1 MSDELSIGDALTLR
15 DPAVASKAAHLG
27 RIDQYELIRELG
39 GGGFGCVYLARDSV
53 AGIEVAVKGLP
64 PEVRHNKEELEN
76 IRRNFALV
84 SRLHHPNIAAALVL
98 HPVVNAEYA
107 SGDAKAKLR
116 VFERDTMMVMEYAP
130 GVTLSQ
136 WRKQFPDGKVPFER
150 ALPIVR
156 QVAAAL
162 DYAHA
167 QRIIHRDV
175 KPSNVM
181 IETHE
186 DGSVVARVLDFGLAA
201 EIQSSMCRVSQEVRE
216 KSGTRPYMAPE
227 QWQGKSQGAYTDLYA
242 LAAMFYELI
251 TGDVPFAS
259 VFTCGDP
266 MIMMTAI
273 TGQTF
278 DPDHTLPRHVRMAV
292 VRAMSKKPADRFSS
306 CGAFVRALSERSAS
320 RWKLVAGVSGAILV
334 LGVAGT
340 TFWVQD
346 GRRKAAEQLAA
357 ELRQQE
363 KAKAAREAAAR
374 AEREAAAKAACEAAA
389 KAEREAAAKAA
400 REAAVKAEREAAEKS
415 AREAEAKAKA
425 DALRKDAER
434 KARED
439 AERRAK
445 AQEAA
450 RAEREA
456 AEKSAREAEAKAK
469 QAKAKADALREEAD
483 RKAREEA
490 ARKVRE
496 EANRKARED
505 AECRAKEESEKKTLG
520 ALTPVADFAV
530 TDTGKL
536 PSGTVRRVM
545 LPGNVPVEMIW
556 CASGT
561 TVDGKPVNG
570 FWLGKFEVSQA
581 LWRAVMKEN
590 PSRFLADNPETAPV
604 ESVSRDDC
612 LLFIEKLNGLS
623 GTKGFRLPREA
634 EWEYACRAGST
645 SAFFWGDA
653 ESSDRMCAGGTAT
666 QPVATGKYAA
676 NNWGFC
682 DMHGNVAE
690 WCDDRFGGSGDD
702 AEDAYVLRGGSW
714 RSSADEATSSS
725 RMRCLTYNGT
735 AVCGLRICFSAP
747 KAVAPPN
754 PAPAPN
760 PASVSNPVLTL
771 RPDPAPTQPDLK
783 PGTVKRITIGAGAD
797 LELVWCPPGSF
808 LMGSPVTED
817 DRLLGVEDQHSVVL
831 TKGFWMSKYEV
842 TKLMWQEVMK
852 DDSVGMWD
860 GESDPKSGVSWQ
872 DCADFIARL
881 NRRLQDQGICV
892 RLPTEAEWEY
902 ACRAGTTS
910 VFSFGDSLNGTQACC
925 NGNEPYGTSEN
936 GETWSRGPAA
946 VGHFPAFANK
956 WGFNDMHGSLFE
968 WCADWYEPY
977 SRENQTDP
985 KGPLSGVGRIVR
997 GGCWGSAARECRSA
1011 FRMGRD
1017 PGTRNDRIGFRLCA
1031 SCTEDAATKGHGFVA
1046 RHIPVR
1052 VVKPEELKPGT
1063 RNRIVIADGVE
1074 MELLWC
1080 PPGSFLMGSAVTE
1093 DERILRVEDQHAV
1106 TLTAGFWMSKFE
1118 VTKQMWQKVMD
1129 DSFLGVLN
1137 GELEPKGEVSWH
1149 DCTNFVVQL
1158 NRRLRGVSVRLPTEA
1173 EWEYACRAG
1182 TKTRFAFGDVLNGD
1196 QACCD
1201 GNRPYG
1207 TSEDGETWK
1216 MGPPKVGRFSRFAN
1230 GWGFNDMHGS
1240 LFEWC
1245 ADWYEPHAR
1254 VDQTDPTGP
1263 SSGDRKVIRGGCWR
1277 SPARQCRSAFRAP
1290 CDPDA
1295 RNVTVGFR
1303 ICSPGNPPKPSVAG
1317 PVTKPAVKSASVKPL
1332 DMTKL
1337 KPGTCNRIALN
1348 IDMEPEF
1355 LWCPPGSF
1363 LMGSPETED
1372 ELNRAGEDRHEVVF
1386 TKGFWMA
1393 KYEVTKSLWQEV
1405 MRDDSYGVLD
1415 GAREPKSGIAWDD
1428 CTNFLARL
1436 NRRLQGVRA
1445 RLPTE
1450 AEWEYACRAGT
1461 KTAFSF
1467 GDILN
1472 GDQACCNGNDPYG
1485 TLERG
1490 EVWKMGPA
1498 KVGNYAKF
1506 ANKWG
1511 INDMHGNLFEW
1522 CADWFSAYPKT
1533 KQTDPTGP
1541 AAGDAKIVRGG
1552 CWRYA
1557 ARQCRSAFRTRFDPG
1572 TSNDMIG
1579 FRFCCDQV
1587 E

>member
-1 MSDELSIGDALTLR
+1 MSDDLSINNALTLR
-15 DPAVASKAAHLG
+15 PQAGPSSSPRLG
-27 RIDQYELIRELG
+27 KIDQYELVRELG
-39 GGGFGCVYLARDSV
+39 GGGFGCVFLAKDTV
-53 AGIEVAVKGLP
+53 AGVEVAVKGLP

-76 IRRNFALV
+76 IRANFALV
-84 SRLHHPNIAAALVL
+84 SRLHHPSIAAALVL
-98 HPVVNAEYA
+98 HP
-107 SGDAKAKLR
+107 AKEVSYEDRDTMEKLR
-116 VFERDTMMVMEYAP
+116 VFARDTMMVMEYAP

-136 WRKQFPDGKVPFER
+136 WRKQFQEKKVPFEKTF
-150 ALPIVR
+150 AIVR
-156 QVAAAL
+156 QVAEAL
-162 DYAHA
+162 DYAHGEN
-167 QRIIHRDV
+167 IVHRDV

-181 IETHE
+181 IETKP
-186 DGSVVARVLDFGLAA
+186 DGSISARVLDFGLAA
-201 EIQSSMCRVSQEVRE
+201 EIRSSMGRVSRE
-216 KSGTRPYMAPE
+216 IRDTSGTRPYMAPE
-227 QWQGKSQGAYTDLYA
+227 QWVGEAQNAQTDQYSLGV
-242 LAAMFYELI
+242 MVYELL
-251 TGDVPFAS
+251 TGKVPFAS
-259 VFTCGDP
+259 VFDTGDP
-266 MIMMTAI
+266 ILMKNTV
-273 TGQTF
+273 TRQPF
-278 DPDHTLPRHVRMAV
+278 KPDCRLPRAV
-292 VRAMSKKPADRFSS
+292 KSALCKALAKKPSQRFRTCAEFVDALTKSS
-306 CGAFVRALSERSAS
+306 SMSLWLC
-320 RWKLVAGVSGAILV
+320 AI
-334 LGVAGT
+334 G
-340 TFWVQD
+340 
-346 GRRKAAEQLAA
+346 LAA
-357 ELRQQE
+357 MVSVGLYAWRLMLPAPV
-363 KAKAAREAAAR
+363 AKPLPVVKPAPVPAPVTNPVPVTAPVTKPAPVSAPVAKPLPVTKPAPVPAPVTNPAPATKSAPVPAPVAKPLPNVRHQSPIPM
-374 AEREAAAKAACEAAA
+374 AEYRIAYDLDNGVNNVSNPVCYKLGDLPIRLADPSRKGFKFIGWQPIGRIERGSSGDRRFAAKWEKIVVPKPLPPKPIAMA
-389 KAEREAAAKAA
+389 KFVELKTDVLASGFSTN
-400 REAAVKAEREAAEKS
+400 V
-415 AREAEAKAKA
+415 
-425 DALRKDAER
+425 AL
-434 KARED
+434 
-439 AERRAK
+439 
-445 AQEAA
+445 
-450 RAEREA
+450 
-456 AEKSAREAEAKAK
+456 
-469 QAKAKADALREEAD
+469 
-483 RKAREEA
+483 
-490 ARKVRE
+490 
-496 EANRKARED
+496 
-505 AECRAKEESEKKTLG
+505 
-520 ALTPVADFAV
+520 F
-530 TDTGKL
+530 
-536 PSGTVRRVM
+536 
-545 LPGNVPVEMIW
+545 GNVTEKMIW
-556 CASGT
+556 CASGSAGDGNP
-561 TVDGKPVNG
+561 VDG

-581 LWRAVMKEN
+581 LWAAVLGTN
-590 PSRFLADNPETAPV
+590 PSRFPADDPALYPV
-604 ESVSRDDC
+604 EMVSREDC
-612 LLFIEKLNGLS
+612 LQFVDKLNALA
-623 GTKGFRLPREA
+623 GTKGFRLPAER

-645 SAFFWGDA
+645 TAFFWGNV
-653 ESSDRMCAGGTAT
+653 ESSDRMCAGGTAKR
-666 QPVATGKYAA
+666 PSASGKYAA
-676 NNWGFC
+676 NKWGFC

-690 WCDDRFGGSGDD
+690 WCDDRFGGAGDD
-702 AEDAYVLRGGSW
+702 AADAYVLRGGSW
-714 RSSADEATSSS
+714 RASAAEATASS
-725 RMRCLTYNGT
+725 RMKCLTYNGT
-735 AVCGLRICFSAP
+735 AACGLRLCFSVRKSTP
-747 KAVAPPN
+747 GKKLDL
-754 PAPAPN
+754 APN
-760 PASVSNPVLTL
+760 PALAPNPVLIQ
-771 RPDPAPTQPDLK
+771 RPDPSPGQLALK
-783 PGTVKRITIGAGAD
+783 PGTVKRITIGAGVD

-842 TKLMWQEVMK
+842 TNLMWQEVMK
-852 DDSVGMWD
+852 DDSVGMMD
-860 GESDPKSGVSWQ
+860 GESEPKSGVSWK
-872 DCADFIARL
+872 DCADFVARL
-881 NRRLQDQGICV
+881 NNRLQDQGVSV

-910 VFSFGDSLNGTQACC
+910 IFSFGDVLDGTQSCC
-925 NGNEPYGTSEN
+925 NGDVPYGTSKK
-936 GETWSRGPAA
+936 GKTWSRGPAV
-946 VGHFPAFANK
+946 VGHFSQYANK
-956 WGFNDMHGSLFE
+956 WGLNDMHGSLFE

-977 SRENQTDP
+977 SRENRTDP
-985 KGPLSGVGRIVR
+985 KGPLSGVGRVVR

-1011 FRMGRD
+1011 FRMGCES
-1017 PGTRNDRIGFRLCA
+1017 GTRNDRIGFRLCA
-1031 SCTEDAATKGHGFVA
+1031 SCTEDAAATKGHGPVA
-1046 RHIPVR
+1046 SHIPVR
-1052 VVKPEELKPGT
+1052 AVKPEELKPGT

-1080 PPGSFLMGSAVTE
+1080 QPGSFLMGSAVTE
-1093 DERILRVEDQHAV
+1093 DERILGVEDLHAV
-1106 TLTAGFWMSKFE
+1106 TLTEGFWMSKYE
-1118 VTKQMWQKVMD
+1118 VTKQIWQQVMN

-1137 GELEPKGEVSWH
+1137 GELEPKSEVSWH
-1149 DCTNFVVQL
+1149 DCTNFVAQL

-1182 TKTRFAFGDVLNGD
+1182 TKTRFAFGDMLNGD

-1290 CDPDA
+1290 CDPNA
-1295 RNVTVGFR
+1295 RNATVGFR
-1303 ICSPGNPPKPSVAG
+1303 ICSPGNPPKPAVAG
-1317 PVTKPAVKSASVKPL
+1317 PAAKPAVKSASVKPL

-1405 MRDDSYGVLD
+1405 MRDDSYGMLD
-1415 GAREPKSGIAWDD
+1415 GEREPKSGVAWDD

-1485 TLERG
+1485 TSKTG
-1490 EVWKMGPA
+1490 ETWKMGPA
-1498 KVGNYAKF
+1498 KVGNYSKF

-1533 KQTDPTGP
+1533 KQLDPTGP
-1541 AAGDAKIVRGG
+1541 ASGEAKIVRGG

-1557 ARQCRSAFRTRFDPG
+1557 ARQCRSAFRTRYDPG
-1572 TSNDMIG
+1572 TRNDMIG

-1587 E
+1587 EWT